1 MQLLLLLL
9 YIYIYVVS
17 FSFYQGLL
25 MGYVMLFLSL
35 TRYNAMVFEALAA
48 LKDTNGSDIGTIVR
62 FIEVR

>member
-1 MQLLLLLL
+1 
-9 YIYIYVVS
+9 
-17 FSFYQGLL
+17 